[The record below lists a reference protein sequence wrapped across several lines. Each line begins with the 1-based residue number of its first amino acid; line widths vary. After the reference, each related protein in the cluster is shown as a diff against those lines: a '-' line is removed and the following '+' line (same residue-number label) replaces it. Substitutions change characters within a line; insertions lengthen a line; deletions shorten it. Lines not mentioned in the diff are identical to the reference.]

1 MEGRRHYRESETDFN
16 WFTPQKNTAIVSA
29 ILALCLF
36 SINASAGENVLTNPG
51 FETGDTSG
59 WTTWSGNFA
68 ASNAQAHTGAYS
80 GLCTDRTEY
89 WQGPVQSVL
98 GKMINGQTYHCS
110 AWVRIENAASADVSM
125 NIAQTDGSGTNY
137 HVINRKTAYD
147 NQWIQL
153 SGDFTLNVTGSL
165 TQLDFYFNWPD
176 AGVNFYVDDASVEG
190 NSPPQDWKQQANA
203 RIEQLRKTNAKIIVL
218 NQANQPVPGVN
229 VEINQIKK
237 SFPFGCVMGQSLFK
251 EPKFKTYYAD
261 VFKFNWAVFQNEA
274 KWYSTE
280 PYAWGYI
287 TYRQMNAML
296 DFCEQKGIN
305 ARGHLIFWP
314 VEDYVQQW
322 VKNLDNQDLWLAM
335 QQRLNGV
342 VIEGLGR
349 FKMWD
354 VCSEMVTGTY
364 FEDRLGQWVN
374 TWMFQTT
381 KLIDPEIINLIDEYC
396 VISCGGAHLQAYKDK
411 IRNLLLSGAPIDV
424 IGVEC
429 YNMTEFDPDT
439 IMARFDSMSEFGL
452 PIWITQLQINEPN
465 VNTRADKLETVIR
478 TAYSHPAVY
487 GIMQWTFYEENEG
500 TPQCSLIDKGWHI
513 NAMGQRYL
521 DLMTEWET
529 HDSDTTDAGGAVNF
543 RGFQGTYEITLTYP
557 GGNCEVQT
565 IELPDIPGTIQF
577 TLKVGT
583 GTPIDN
589 EPPQTQ
595 SFIWLSPP
603 QAVSCDVVSMT
614 APDAV
619 DTSGVLYYFNN
630 VTDPNHD
637 SGWQESSFYADSG
650 LTPNT
655 NYTYRFKIRDK
666 STQKNETPYSN
677 TASALT
683 PGSGGNIIANGGF
696 EAASE
701 IGWTTWGCDLTS
713 VQNPSHSGNYCG
725 LTQIRAQTWQGP
737 VQNITDKVVNGKTYK
752 CSAWVLTDSAAGQP
766 VSINLQQTDGGGT
779 KYLLI
784 ANGLAQ
790 NGQWTYLSGQFVL
803 NVTGTLQ
810 SLNLYISG
818 PAPGVGLY
826 VDDVIVKTD
835 PADCCDVRLF
845 GYKLPSDLN
854 GDCYVDYSDLAI
866 IALYWLHTDCADLG
880 NCEHSDFEP
889 DGDVDFA
896 DFSDFGPQ
904 WSQCNDPQ
912 NPRCTPN
919 WW

>member
-1 MEGRRHYRESETDFN
+1 M
-16 WFTPQKNTAIVSA
+16 
-29 ILALCLF
+29 ALCLF

>member
-1 MEGRRHYRESETDFN
+1 ME
-16 WFTPQKNTAIVSA
+16 
-29 ILALCLF
+29 
-36 SINASAGENVLTNPG
+36 
-51 FETGDTSG
+51 SG
-59 WTTWSGNFA
+59 
-68 ASNAQAHTGAYS
+68 
-80 GLCTDRTEY
+80 
-89 WQGPVQSVL
+89 
-98 GKMINGQTYHCS
+98 KTYHCS
-110 AWVRIENAASADVSM
+110 AWVRIENVPSAEVSM

-137 HVINRKTAYD
+137 HVINRRMAYN
-147 NQWIQL
+147 NQWILL
-153 SGDFTLNVTGSL
+153 SGDFTLNVTGNL

-176 AGVNFYVDDASVEG
+176 AGVNFYIDDVSVEG
-190 NSPPQDWKQQANA
+190 NSPPQDWKTLANA

-251 EPKFKTYYAD
+251 EPKFKTYFAD

-280 PYAWGYI
+280 PFAWGYI

-296 DFCEQKGIN
+296 DFCELKGIN

-314 VEDYVQQW
+314 VEQYVQQW

-342 VIEGLGR
+342 VMQGLGR

-364 FEDRLGQWVN
+364 FEDRLGEWVN
-374 TWMFQTT
+374 TWMFQST
-381 KLIDPEIINLIDEYC
+381 KTLDPTITNLIDEYC
-396 VISCGGAHLQAYKDK
+396 VISCGGAHLEAYKTK
-411 IRNLLLSGAPIDV
+411 IRNLLNDGAPIDV

-429 YNMTEFDPDT
+429 YNMTEFNPDT
-439 IMARFDSMSEFGL
+439 IMSRFDSMSEFGL

-465 VNTRADKLETVIR
+465 VNTRADKLEKVIR

-500 TPQCSLIDKGWHI
+500 TPQCSLIDKGWHV
-513 NAMGQRYL
+513 NAAGQRYL

-529 HDSDTTDAGGAVNF
+529 HDSNTTDANGAVNF

-577 TLKVGT
+577 TLKVGN
-583 GTPIDN
+583 GKPIDN
-589 EPPQTQ
+589 EAPQTQ
-595 SFIWLSPP
+595 SLIWLSPP
-603 QAVSCDVVSMT
+603 QAESPNVVSMT

-637 SGWQESSFYADSG
+637 SGWQESNFYADSG

-666 STQKNETPYSN
+666 STLKNETPYSN
-677 TASALT
+677 TATVQT
-683 PGSGGNIIANGGF
+683 PGSGGNIIANAGF
-696 EAASE
+696 EAATA
-701 IGWTTWGCDLTS
+701 IGWGTWGCDLTA
-713 VQNPSHSGNYCG
+713 VKDQSHSGNYGG

-737 VQNITDKVVNGKTYK
+737 VQNIANKVVNGKTYK
-752 CSAWVLTDSAAGQP
+752 CSAWVRTDNVVPQP
-766 VSINLQQTDGGGT
+766 VSIHLQQTDGGGT
-779 KYLLI
+779 QYQLI
-784 ANGLAQ
+784 ANGIAQ
-790 NGQWTYLSGQFVL
+790 NDRWTYLSGQFVL
-803 NVTGTLQ
+803 AVTGTLQ
-810 SLNLYISG
+810 SLNLYIDG
-818 PAPGVGLY
+818 PAQNVGLY
-826 VDDVIVKTD
+826 VDDVVVKTD
-835 PADCCDVRLF
+835 PVNCSDVQQF
-845 GYKLPSDLN
+845 GYRLPADLN
-854 GDCYVDYSDLAI
+854 SDCYVNFEDLLIMIDCWHAASPIELSPPEYSPDI
-866 IALYWLHTDCADLG
+866 HTG
-880 NCEHSDFEP
+880 SDNIVNMF
-889 DGDVDFA
+889 DFA
-896 DFSDFGPQ
+896 DLATQ
-904 WSQCNDPQ
+904 WLTCDV
-912 NPRCTPN
+912 PN
-919 WW
+919 EPDCISNW